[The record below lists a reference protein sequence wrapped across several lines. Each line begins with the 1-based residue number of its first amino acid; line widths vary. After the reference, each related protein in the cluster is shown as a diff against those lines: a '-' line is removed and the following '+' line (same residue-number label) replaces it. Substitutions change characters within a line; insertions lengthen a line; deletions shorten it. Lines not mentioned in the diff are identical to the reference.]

1 VRFLILTADYP
12 AFLCW
17 FYTQHRGLEVRP
29 YAEQLRMRRESLYN
43 EAFFFSDNLK
53 KLGHEAHD
61 IYVNN
66 ASMQKIWARE
76 HGFRFR
82 EDWRWEF
89 RLRRGIVPWLSRSK
103 EPWLFR
109 SKEPWLYD
117 ILAAQIRYYKP
128 DVLFNQAMNTLSSRF
143 LQEIKP
149 HVELLMGQHASPL
162 PEREDFSCYDLFIS
176 SLPDLVEYFRK
187 RGIPAEFHR
196 LGFGPECLSRRD
208 GAERPFDIT
217 FIGNFYSIHSSRV
230 ALLEALCSRFPQ
242 VKVWTPDVD
251 HLAPGSSIRNCYQ
264 GQAWGRE
271 MYTIFS
277 RSKITLNNHGDFALY
292 ANNCRLY
299 EATGMGALLMTD
311 WKENLHEMFE
321 PGKEVV
327 AYQSADECVELIQ
340 YYLDHKNEREAIA
353 RAGHEHTM
361 REHTYYQ
368 RSKELVDIVGR
379 YL

>member
-1 VRFLILTADYP
+1 MRFLILTEDYSE
-12 AFLCW
+12 FIRW

-29 YAEQLRMRRESLYN
+29 YAEQMQMRIESLFN
-43 EAFFFSDNLK
+43 VPFFFSNSLK
-53 KLGHEAHD
+53 KLSHEAND

-66 ASMQKIWARE
+66 EYMQKTWARE
-76 HGFRFR
+76 HGFRFS
-82 EDWRWEF
+82 ENWRWKF
-89 RLRRGIVPWLSRSK
+89 RLRRGIVPWISRIK
-103 EPWLFR
+103 ER
-109 SKEPWLYD
+109 WLYD

-128 DVLFNQAMNTLSSRF
+128 DVLFNQAMNTISSRF
-143 LQEIKP
+143 LQEMKP
-149 HVELLMGQHASPL
+149 HVGLLIGEHAASPL
-162 PEREDFSCYDLFIS
+162 PKGVDFRCHDLVIS
-176 SLPDLVEYFRK
+176 SFLPTIEYFRAK
-187 RGIPAEFHR
+187 GIPAELHR
-196 LGFGPECLSRRD
+196 LGFGPECLSCMD
-208 GAERPFDIT
+208 GEERPFDIT
-217 FIGNFYSIHSSRV
+217 FIGSLSPIHSSRV
-230 ALLEALCSRFPQ
+230 TWLEALCSHFPQ
-242 VKVWTPDVD
+242 VKVWTSAVY

-277 RSKITLNNHGDFALY
+277 RSKITLNHHGNILPY
-292 ANNCRLY
+292 ANNARLY

-327 AYQSADECVELIQ
+327 AYRSSDECVELIQ
-340 YYLDHKNEREAIA
+340 YYLDYKNEREAIA
-353 RAGHEHTM
+353 HAGQEHTM